1 MSSHPPPSEGS
12 DSSFWA
18 SVYTHEPS
26 NVLCGVLTDINL
38 HRFTLHQ
45 HLTTHRALTE
55 TPLLHSPFQR
65 AMPDALQTHL
75 QLYTSSIQQIE
86 VHVRRALTALEAL
99 GRHPPRVYLQE
110 RESTIDDDSASEI
123 LFPTP
128 DELLPGHTIHLP
140 PITRYHLSGT
150 SPTTHVL
157 QHPSS
162 QTTPTQLHNQATQTD
177 TILETLRL
185 HEEQRDHST
194 PRTLVGRR
202 PNRPLHLSR
211 HSSN

>member
-18 SVYTHEPS
+18 SVYTREPS

-38 HRFTLHQ
+38 HRFTLRQ
-45 HLTTHRALTE
+45 HH
-55 TPLLHSPFQR
+55 PPFQR

-99 GRHPPRVYLQE
+99 GRHPPGVYLQE
-110 RESTIDDDSASEI
+110 RESTVDDDSASEI

-150 SPTTHVL
+150 SPTAHVL
-157 QHPSS
+157 QHTSS
-162 QTTPTQLHNQATQTD
+162 QTTPTQFHNQATQTD
-177 TILETLRL
+177 TIIETLRL
-185 HEEQRDHST
+185 HEEQQTT
-194 PRTLVGRR
+194 PH
-202 PNRPLHLSR
+202 PEP
-211 HSSN
+211 